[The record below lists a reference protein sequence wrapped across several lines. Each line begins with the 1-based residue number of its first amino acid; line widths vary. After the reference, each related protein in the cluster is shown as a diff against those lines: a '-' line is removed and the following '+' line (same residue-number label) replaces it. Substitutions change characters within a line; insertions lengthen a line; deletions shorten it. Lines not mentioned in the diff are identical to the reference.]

1 MAAAAEFQ
9 RTRQSGYAAARHKNF
24 QQRSMDHEG
33 VVATGERP
41 PAAAVLIKAIFCR
54 FCERICIRVAPQRS
68 TWQQSSTRQKVR
80 VVMRKGTTDAPPAR
94 RPGGRSARVK
104 AQILAAT
111 AELVARDG
119 IAGFRY
125 EDVAAAAGVHKAS
138 VYRNW
143 PDREELVAEALLR
156 YAEGLASIADT
167 GDIRRD
173 LVDFLVALAAGLETP
188 FGRTLERAIQ
198 PTRNDATLR
207 ALTRVLD
214 ARVAAMRQRV
224 DTAVDRG
231 ELPPVDSSFLGEM
244 ISGPVHLIVNR
255 GMRTFTPADAERIVD
270 VVLAGIRS
278 QRSEHQQ

>member
-1 MAAAAEFQ
+1 MGNG
-9 RTRQSGYAAARHKNF
+9 TS
-24 QQRSMDHEG
+24 D
-33 VVATGERP
+33 RP
-41 PAAAVLIKAIFCR
+41 PV
-54 FCERICIRVAPQRS
+54 
-68 TWQQSSTRQKVR
+68 
-80 VVMRKGTTDAPPAR
+80 R
-94 RPGGRSARVK
+94 RPGGRTARVK

-111 AELVARDG
+111 AEVVARDG
-119 IAGFRY
+119 VAAFRY

-138 VYRNW
+138 IYRNW

-188 FGRTLERAIQ
+188 FGRALERAIQ
-198 PTRNDATLR
+198 PARHDATLR

-214 ARVAAMRQRV
+214 ARVAAMQHRV
-224 DTAVDRG
+224 DLAVDRG

-255 GMRTFTPADAERIVD
+255 AMRTFTSADAERIVD

-278 QRSEHQQ
+278 RPPEQQQ